1 MRKTLTVLVFCLL
14 PPGVGFAQEAAD
26 LLGHWTFEIPEAP
39 DSRCGASK
47 TLGEMYVSKKITA
60 RAYRGISTVRSVTE
74 RCGQVSESDS
84 GFTLRVRD
92 GQVSIEY
99 DDESWTSD
107 SLVFSGNTMSGY
119 DSAGTPME
127 YVRQSGQLQERTTA
141 DLAALDEFLEGLVPD
156 LNRELRAEFGQ
167 KMLENLR
174 RTGLSRDESTQVAA
188 QTVARMTDCVI
199 DLARAE
205 ILQKDLPIDD
215 VISGRNTTVLL
226 QPENID
232 YRQIEC
238 IYEAAQNAGIVI
250 R

>member
-1 MRKTLTVLVFCLL
+1 MQKALTFLVLSCLL
-14 PPGVGFAQEAAD
+14 PGFALAQEAAD
-26 LLGHWTFEIPEAP
+26 LLGHWTFEIQEA
-39 DSRCGASK
+39 DDRRCGASK
-47 TLGEMYVSKKITA
+47 TLGEMHVSKKITA
-60 RAYRGISTVRSVTE
+60 RAYRGTMTVRSVTE
-74 RCGQVSESDS
+74 RCGKVSESDS
-84 GFTLRVRD
+84 GFTLRVRERN
-92 GQVSIEY
+92 VSVEY

-107 SLVFSGNTMSGY
+107 SLVFGGDRMSGY

-127 YVRQSGQLQERTTA
+127 YVRQTMNLPERSET
-141 DLAALDEFLEGLVPD
+141 DLAALDEFLDGLVPD

-167 KMLENLR
+167 TMLENLR
-174 RTGLSRDESTQVAA
+174 RTGLSREESIQVAT

-205 ILQKDLPIDD
+205 IIQKDLPIDD
-215 VISGRNTTVLL
+215 VVNGRNTTVLL

-238 IYEAAQNAGIVI
+238 IYEAAQNAGVVI